1 MLNSNNLHDQDDSA
15 MNRKMM
21 ARIIDG
27 EIGGSNHGGGGVG
40 GGKNVDGSSSTPR
53 LPQQACLLEAD
64 DGTVAVEILR
74 SEMAAGRRVDMIL
87 MDFVMVRF
95 VLLNLFNIYH
105 LYTCLYILYRLR

>member
-1 MLNSNNLHDQDDSA
+1 

-64 DGTVAVEILR
+64 DGTVAIEILR

-95 VLLNLFNIYH
+95 VLLNLFNILYH
-105 LYTCLYILYRLR
+105 LYTCMYVLYRLR